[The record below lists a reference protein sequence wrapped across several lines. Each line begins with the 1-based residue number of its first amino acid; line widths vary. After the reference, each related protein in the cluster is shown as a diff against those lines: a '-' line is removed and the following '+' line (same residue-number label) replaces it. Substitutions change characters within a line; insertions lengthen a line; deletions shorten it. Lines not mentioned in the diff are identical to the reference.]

1 MLRSV
6 AAWTTAG
13 SRGSRRLLSQRRTWY
28 STRSTSSSEKTTVQD
43 PVTDSSSKGK
53 KERPPGT
60 YAIWAMEVIGGASA
74 LLYYLH
80 LHTDLLKPKV
90 TERLDPN
97 KYTPLTLLEREPLTA
112 DTTRFRF
119 RVNRP
124 RHDSDQE
131 KLVDDIIS
139 QGVWALDVKDHLVQ
153 TYRTYTP
160 VSYSV
165 SETVD
170 DARALREGH
179 CDLVVKRY
187 PRGSLSR
194 FLHSTRVGDQIEMRG
209 PILTWPY
216 SPGAYRRIFMLAGGT
231 GIAPMFQL
239 ITRVLSNP
247 ADNTTKISLLYGSP
261 SESDIIYRKELDALA
276 AQHTDRLSIQYLVDR
291 GPATVAKR
299 ARPDNDTLAAFTRS
313 FDCSKDIMLVCGPD
327 PMLAAICGPKP
338 IGPSQGPLQ
347 GVLRDLGF
355 TKESVFKF

>member
-1 MLRSV
+1 MLRSI
-6 AAWTTAG
+6 AGWITTG
-13 SRGSRRLLSQRRTWY
+13 TRKSRCLPIHSRTRY
-28 STRSTSSSEKTTVQD
+28 STRPTSANEQPVTQD
-43 PVTDSSSKGK
+43 PVTDSTGSGK
-53 KERPPGT
+53 KGRPPGT

-74 LLYYLH
+74 FIYYLH
-80 LHTDLLKPKV
+80 LQTDLLKPKV
-90 TERLDPN
+90 KERLDPN
-97 KYTPLTLLEREPLTA
+97 KYTPLMLLEREPLTA

-124 RHDSDQE
+124 RHDSQQE
-131 KLVDDIIS
+131 ELVDDIIS
-139 QGVWALDVKDHLVQ
+139 QGLWALDVKDHLVQ

-165 SETVD
+165 SEVVN
-170 DARALREGH
+170 DARGLREGH

-194 FLHSTRVGDQIEMRG
+194 FLHATRVGDHIEMRG

-247 ADNTTKISLLYGSP
+247 DDTSTKLSLLYGSP

-276 AQHTDRLSIQYLVDR
+276 DQHPDRLYIQYLVDQ
-291 GPATVAKR
+291 GPSNIAKC
-299 ARPDNDTLAAFTRS
+299 ARPDKEMLAAFTGS
-313 FDCSKDIMLVCGPD
+313 FDSSNDIMLVCGPD

-347 GVLRDLGF
+347 GVLRELGF
-355 TKESVFKF
+355 TNKDVFKF

>member
-1 MLRSV
+1 MLRS
-6 AAWTTAG
+6 ATAWITAG
-13 SRGSRRLLSQRRTWY
+13 SRGPRRLLSHKWVWY
-28 STRSTSSSEKTTVQD
+28 STKPTSSGEQNIAQD
-43 PVTDSSSKGK
+43 SVTDSAGRGK

-60 YAIWAMEVIGGASA
+60 YAIWAMEAIGGVSA
-74 LLYYLH
+74 FFYYLH

-90 TERLDPN
+90 TERLDPD
-97 KYTPLTLLEREPLTA
+97 KYTQLTLLEREPLTS
-112 DTTRFRF
+112 DTARFRF

-124 RHDSDQE
+124 RHDSRQE
-131 KLVDDIIS
+131 ELVDEIIS

-170 DARALREGH
+170 DARGLREGH

-194 FLHSTRVGDQIEMRG
+194 FLHSTRVGDHIEMRG

-216 SPGAYRRIFMLAGGT
+216 SPGTYRRIFMLAGGT

-247 ADNTTKISLLYGSP
+247 EDASTKISLLYGSP
-261 SESDIIYRKELDALA
+261 SEPDIIYRKELDALA
-276 AQHTDRLSIQYLVDR
+276 AQHPDRLCIQYLVDH
-291 GPATVAKR
+291 GPSTVAKC
-299 ARPDNDTLAAFTRS
+299 ARPDNAILAAFTGS
-313 FDCSKDIMLVCGPD
+313 FDFSKDIMLVCGPD

-338 IGPSQGPLQ
+338 IGSNQGPLQ

-355 TKESVFKF
+355 TKENVFKF